1 MVPELTPAV
10 ARALDKARAYA
21 SGLGVSEVLPLHVL
35 HALLAEEEGRAASL
49 VRAAG
54 LDVSAF
60 RASLVPPNGPLPADS
75 PPLPPHPRAH
85 SALFTAREL
94 SHELTGKSTIVSEC
108 LLLALCR
115 CDETLLAELESLG
128 LSFADLEARILSKR
142 PAQPQLDEPLHLAD
156 VTESMDTARILDAA
170 ANRAR
175 EGLRVVEDFCRFVL
189 DDTFLSRTL
198 KELRHDLTTALA
210 DFSPLVLLEARET
223 QRDVG
228 TGVSTRS
235 ELDRASLRDVVQV
248 NWKRLQESLRSLEE
262 FGKIHNSRLGR
273 AVEQLRYRAY
283 TLERAIL
290 LGALAR
296 QHLQGARL
304 YVLLSASQCTAA
316 LDWTIAEA
324 AAGGA
329 HIVQLREKNLS
340 DRELLERALQVRR
353 WTRQAGVLFIVNDRP
368 DIARLVEADGV
379 HLGQDDLPVK
389 EARRILGPDALI
401 GVSTHN
407 IQQVRQAVLDGA
419 SYLGVG
425 PAFPSGTKSFADF
438 PGPEFIRQAVDETSL
453 PAFVLGGVN
462 SDTIAAAVA
471 AGARRVAVSQAIA
484 RADDP
489 RAAAGTLLAALP
501 TEVSGPE
508 GGETAP

>member
-1 MVPELTPAV
+1 M
-10 ARALDKARAYA
+10 ARAHA
-21 SGLGVSEVLPLHVL
+21 SSLGVSEVLPLHVL
-35 HALLAEEEGRAASL
+35 HGLLAEEEGRAASL
-49 VRAAG
+49 ALAAG
-54 LDVSAF
+54 LDASAF
-60 RASLVPPNGPLPADS
+60 RASLVTPDGPLPADP
-75 PPLPPHPRAH
+75 PPLPLNPRAH

-94 SHELTGKSTIVSEC
+94 AHELTGESTIVSEC

-115 CDETLLAELESLG
+115 CDETLLAELESFG
-128 LSFADLEARILSKR
+128 LSFPDLQSRILANR
-142 PAQPQLDEPLHLAD
+142 PPQPQLDEPLHLAD
-156 VTESMDTARILDAA
+156 VTESMDTARILDAC

-175 EGLRVVEDFCRFVL
+175 EGLRVVEDYCRFVL
-189 DDTFLSRTL
+189 DDAFLSRAL
-198 KELRHDLTTALA
+198 KELRHDLTAALA
-210 DFSPLVLLEARET
+210 ELSPLVLLEARET

-228 TGVSTRS
+228 TGVSTPS
-235 ELDRASLRDVVQV
+235 ELDRGSLRDVVQV
-248 NWKRLQESLRSLEE
+248 NLKRLQESLRSLEE

-273 AVEQLRYRAY
+273 AVEQLRYRVY

-290 LGALAR
+290 LGTLAR
-296 QHLQGARL
+296 QRLQGARL

-329 HIVQLREKNLS
+329 DIVQLREKNLP

-353 WTRQAGVLFIVNDRP
+353 WTCQAGVLFIVNDRP

-407 IQQVRQAVLDGA
+407 IEQVRQAILDGA
-419 SYLGVG
+419 SYLGAG
-425 PAFPSGTKSFADF
+425 PAFSTDTKSFADF
-438 PGPEFIRQAVDETSL
+438 PGPEFIRQAMDETSL
-453 PAFVLGGVN
+453 PAFVLGGIN
-462 SDTIAAAVA
+462 LDTITTVVA

-489 RAAAGTLLAALP
+489 RAVAATLLAALP
-501 TEVSGPE
+501 TEAGCPE
-508 GGETAP
+508 ARETAP

>member
-1 MVPELTPAV
+1 MLPDLTPAV
-10 ARALDKARAYA
+10 ARALDMARAHA
-21 SGLGVSEVLPLHVL
+21 CGLGVSEVLPLHVL
-35 HALLAEEEGRAASL
+35 HGLLAEEEGRAASL
-49 VRAAG
+49 ALAAG

-60 RASLVPPNGPLPADS
+60 RASLVAPDGPLSADP
-75 PPLPPHPRAH
+75 PPLPLHPRAH

-94 SHELTGKSTIVSEC
+94 AHELTGESTIVSEC

-115 CDETLLAELESLG
+115 CDETLLAELVSFG
-128 LSFADLEARILSKR
+128 LSFADLESRILANR
-142 PAQPQLDEPLHLAD
+142 PPQSRLDEPLHLVD
-156 VTESMDTARILDAA
+156 VTESMDTSRILDAG

-175 EGLRVVEDFCRFVL
+175 EGLRVVEDYCRFVL
-189 DDTFLSRTL
+189 DDAFLSRSL
-198 KELRHDLTTALA
+198 KELRHDLTAALA
-210 DFSPLVLLEARET
+210 ALSPLLLLEARET

-228 TGVSTRS
+228 TGVSTPS
-235 ELDRASLRDVVQV
+235 ELERASLRDVVQV
-248 NWKRLQESLRSLEE
+248 NLKRLQESLRSLEE

-273 AVEQLRYRAY
+273 DMEHLRYRAY

-290 LGALAR
+290 LGAVAR
-296 QHLQGARL
+296 QRLQGARL

-324 AAGGA
+324 ASGGA
-329 HIVQLREKNLS
+329 HIVQLREKNLP
-340 DRELLERALQVRR
+340 DRELLERALQMRR

-368 DIARLVEADGV
+368 DIARLVEADGI

-389 EARRILGPDALI
+389 DARRILGPDALI

-407 IQQVRQAVLDGA
+407 IEQVRQAVLDGA
-419 SYLGVG
+419 GYLGVG

-438 PGPEFIRQAVDETSL
+438 PGPAFIRQAMEETSL

-462 SDTIAAAVA
+462 LETIAEAVA
-471 AGARRVAVSQAIA
+471 AGARRVAVSQAIV

-489 RAAAGTLLAALP
+489 RAVAATLLAVLP
-501 TEVSGPE
+501 NEFGSQ
-508 GGETAP
+508 